1 MGIIALDAHS
11 MVGVHLLTTF
21 EHRVAVVA
29 ATFAL
34 TLMGNGQCLA
44 ATTWVSVSWVFT
56 YAPIA

>member
-1 MGIIALDAHS
+1 